1 MWPSEV
7 PVSRTYGLSQRAKKR
22 RVVPQNPLGCLS
34 DWKQRKEFGGEG
46 GIRRL
51 SAPSLSMWSRRGL
64 SGASSCRHVID
75 GEAVLHRRQSV
86 VDDRGQLPLQTA
98 HRR

>member
-46 GIRRL
+46 GIRTRHALCVSNLRILRCQGCPQYYECHRALHAVARYRL
-51 SAPSLSMWSRRGL
+51 S
-64 SGASSCRHVID
+64 
-75 GEAVLHRRQSV
+75 
-86 VDDRGQLPLQTA
+86 DRCAMT
-98 HRR
+98 